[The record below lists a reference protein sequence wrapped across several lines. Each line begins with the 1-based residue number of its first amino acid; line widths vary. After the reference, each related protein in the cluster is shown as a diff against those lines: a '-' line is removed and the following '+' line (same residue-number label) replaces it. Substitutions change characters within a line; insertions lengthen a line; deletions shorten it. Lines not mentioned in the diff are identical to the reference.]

1 MRIFPANPL
10 FQGIDSGSLPAL
22 LDCLGAR
29 TERFERNSVV
39 FAAGASAPEL
49 GLVLSGAV
57 RVERPDFWGR
67 RTILGRA
74 EAGETFGESFSL
86 SLSGGSGPAPVSAV
100 AAQDSEILLLNYNKV
115 MLCCTSACSFHTRLI
130 RNVLALLARKNM
142 GLLHQIDLLTRP
154 GTREK
159 VLAYLS
165 DRAEQGGK
173 TAPDG
178 RGVVVEIPFNREE
191 LADFLVVDR
200 SALSRE
206 LGKLRDEG
214 LIRFERNRFELLR
227 GAAEAL

>member
-1 MRIFPANPL
+1 MRSFPVNPL
-10 FQGIDSGSLPAL
+10 FQGIDYASLPAL

-29 TERFERNSVV
+29 KELVGKNEVV
-39 FAAGASAPEL
+39 FEAGAAVPEL
-49 GLVLSGAV
+49 GLVLSGAI
-57 RVERPDFWGR
+57 RVERLDFWGR
-67 RTILGRA
+67 RSILGRA

-86 SLSGGSGPAPVSAV
+86 GLPGDENEAPVSAV

-115 MLCCTSACSFHTRLI
+115 MTSCTSACAFHTRLI

-142 GLLHQIDLLTRP
+142 ELLRRIELLTLP

-159 VLAYLS
+159 ALAYLS
-165 DRAEQGGK
+165 NMAERGGVRE
-173 TAPDG
+173 
-178 RGVVVEIPFNREE
+178 RGGVTVEIPFNREE
-191 LADFLVVDR
+191 LADFLSVDR

-227 GAAEAL
+227 GTEKSA

>member
-1 MRIFPANPL
+1 MRTFPVNPL
-10 FQGIDSGSLPAL
+10 FQGIASGSLPVL

-29 TERFERNSVV
+29 TECFERNSVV
-39 FAAGASAPEL
+39 FAAGASVPEL
-49 GLVLSGAV
+49 GLVLYGAV
-57 RVERPDFWGR
+57 RMERLDFWGR
-67 RTILGRA
+67 RSILGRA
-74 EAGETFGESFSL
+74 EAGESFGESFFLGLTGEYS
-86 SLSGGSGPAPVSAV
+86 PAPISVI
-100 AAQDSEILLLNYNKV
+100 AAQDCEVLLLNCNKV
-115 MLCCTSACSFHTRLI
+115 MTSCTSACSFHTRLI
-130 RNVLALLARKNM
+130 RNVLSLLAGRNM
-142 GLLHQIDLLTRP
+142 GLLNKIDLLTRP
-154 GTREK
+154 STREK

-178 RGVVVEIPFNREE
+178 RGVMVEIPFNREE
-191 LADFLVVDR
+191 LADYLGVDR

>member
-86 SLSGGSGPAPVSAV
+86 GLSGGSGPAPVSAV

-115 MLCCTSACSFHTRLI
+115 MLSCTSACSFHTRLI
-130 RNVLALLARKNM
+130 RNVLALLARKCAAACR
-142 GLLHQIDLLTRP
+142 GGGGAVRRLEEADLAAIYRM
-154 GTREK
+154 
-159 VLAYLS
+159 
-165 DRAEQGGK
+165 
-173 TAPDG
+173 
-178 RGVVVEIPFNREE
+178 
-191 LADFLVVDR
+191 
-200 SALSRE
+200 AL
-206 LGKLRDEG
+206 
-214 LIRFERNRFELLR
+214 
-227 GAAEAL
+227 